1 MVHLEKKVCSNP
13 LIWKKL
19 QKSKRKCLVSFSDSR
34 KAYQYLMNLH
44 ITINLAISEFMR
56 LSIKKEL
63 GRFLK
68 LLSAK
73 VDDTLPRFA
82 QLFVIIIRSYKHTIQ

>member
-1 MVHLEKKVCSNP
+1 MYIQKKVCSNP
-13 LIWKKL
+13 VIWKKL
-19 QKSKRKCLVSFSDSR
+19 QKGKRKYLVSFSDSR

-63 GRFLK
+63 GRLLK

-82 QLFVIIIRSYKHTIQ
+82 QLFAIIIRSYKHTIQ

>member
-1 MVHLEKKVCSNP
+1 M
-13 LIWKKL
+13 
-19 QKSKRKCLVSFSDSR
+19 SFSDSR

-63 GRFLK
+63 GRLLK

-73 VDDTLPRFA
+73 VDDTLPRSA

>member
-1 MVHLEKKVCSNP
+1 MYIQKKVCSNP
-13 LIWKKL
+13 VIWKKL
-19 QKSKRKCLVSFSDSR
+19 QKGKRKCLVSFSDSR

-63 GRFLK
+63 GRLLK

-73 VDDTLPRFA
+73 VDDTLPRSA
-82 QLFVIIIRSYKHTIQ
+82 QLFVIIIGSYKHTIQ